1 MRPTGSLF
9 FRECDSI
16 DNMKILHI
24 VNDSLSDLSKQI
36 IDIQSAG
43 NEVKVIE
50 LSDENKSYEAIVD
63 DIFAYDRVV
72 SW

>member
-1 MRPTGSLF
+1 MMPQ
-9 FRECDSI
+9 I

-24 VNDSLSDLSKQI
+24 LNDTPSDISKQV
-36 IDIQSAG
+36 IDAQSAG

-50 LSDENKSYEAIVD
+50 LSNGSMSYEAIID
-63 DIFAYDRVV
+63 DIFAYDRVI

>member
-1 MRPTGSLF
+1 
-9 FRECDSI
+9 
-16 DNMKILHI
+16 MKILHI
-24 VNDSLSDLSKQI
+24 LNDGPSDLSKQI
-36 IDIQSAG
+36 IDAQSAG

>member
-1 MRPTGSLF
+1 MYSNR
-9 FRECDSI
+9 I
-16 DNMKILHI
+16 MKILHI
-24 VNDSLSDLSKQI
+24 LNDGPSDLAKQV
-36 IDIQSAG
+36 IDVQSAG

-50 LSDENKSYEAIVD
+50 LSDKHMSYEAIID

>member
-1 MRPTGSLF
+1 
-9 FRECDSI
+9 
-16 DNMKILHI
+16 MKILHI
-24 VNDSLSDLSKQI
+24 LNDGPSDLAKQV
-36 IDIQSAG
+36 IDVQSAG

-50 LSDENKSYEAIVD
+50 LSDKHMSYEAIID

>member
-1 MRPTGSLF
+1 MIT
-9 FRECDSI
+9 DI
-16 DNMKILHI
+16 IIMKILHI
-24 VNDSLSDLSKQI
+24 INDTPSDLSKQI
-36 IDIQSAG
+36 IDVQSAG
-43 NEVKVIE
+43 NEVKVIA

>member
-1 MRPTGSLF
+1 
-9 FRECDSI
+9 
-16 DNMKILHI
+16 MKILHI
-24 VNDSLSDLSKQI
+24 LNEDPSDLSKQI
-36 IDIQSAG
+36 IDAQSAG

-63 DIFAYDRVV
+63 DIFAYDKVV

>member
-1 MRPTGSLF
+1 
-9 FRECDSI
+9 
-16 DNMKILHI
+16 MKILHI
-24 VNDSLSDLSKQI
+24 LNDGPSDLSKQI
-36 IDIQSAG
+36 IDAQSAE

-63 DIFAYDRVV
+63 DIFAYDRVI

>member
-1 MRPTGSLF
+1 MSSNDLIAQ
-9 FRECDSI
+9 I

-24 VNDSLSDLSKQI
+24 LNDGPSDLSKQI
-36 IDIQSAG
+36 IDVQSSG

-63 DIFAYDRVV
+63 YIFAYDRVV

>member
-1 MRPTGSLF
+1 MISY
-9 FRECDSI
+9 
-16 DNMKILHI
+16 NMKILHI
-24 VNDSLSDLSKQI
+24 LNDGPSDLSKKI
-36 IDIQSAG
+36 IDVQSAG

-50 LSDENKSYEAIVD
+50 LSDKNKSYEAIID

>member
-1 MRPTGSLF
+1 
-9 FRECDSI
+9 
-16 DNMKILHI
+16 MKILHI

-50 LSDENKSYEAIVD
+50 LSDVNKSYEAIVD